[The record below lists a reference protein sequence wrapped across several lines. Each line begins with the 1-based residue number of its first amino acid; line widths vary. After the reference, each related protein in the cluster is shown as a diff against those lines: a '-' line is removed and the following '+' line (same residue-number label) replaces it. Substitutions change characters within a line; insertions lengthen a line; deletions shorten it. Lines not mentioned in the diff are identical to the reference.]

1 MMRKVDFSLFEKG
14 LCPIFKEFGYALLEG
29 QDADREF
36 FELLESAKEA
46 SAVVSYEGDLLWT
59 STAFEELFGFLGT
72 ENHAQSLYDL
82 VLPEYRELLHRSIDS
97 ASHHISEDRFRP
109 QEKLTVFRGRNAF
122 GEIRSYECFFTGC
135 WRNGNRRIAAA
146 FRDTTGNQHLVDQ
159 FKKLEENYSTLSETI
174 NEALIR
180 IDENLSI
187 VFANSAVVQI
197 FGYTKEELIGQNF
210 SMLFPPEIFERHSDE
225 LKKYF
230 LIDGEHRN
238 AVGLPRSLEILG
250 KHKRRGVSPMEMSFG
265 NSTHFNGRTLTCI
278 IRDITQ
284 QKNLERQ
291 LRKLAYHDKLTNL
304 GNRDLFNEEVGNHLQ
319 NISGFSGIRG
329 AIMFLDLDGFKHIND
344 TLGHKAGDNLLIETG
359 GRLRR
364 CVRESDTIY
373 RFGGDEFVILLS
385 HIHTKEDAEVVARK
399 LLSTVRSPFHLDEK
413 DEHGENTIVSIGVSI
428 GIAVFPDDGDNSE
441 QLIKNADLAMYSAKE
456 GGKNRYSF
464 YDETLTSKATF
475 QLKIEQGI
483 KKALNDGLLELQYQP
498 LVDFSGE
505 IEGVE
510 VLLRWTDPELGR
522 VSPSVF
528 IPVVEEKG
536 LIYPVGSWVLETACK
551 SLSELSKTGFDSLYV
566 SLNVSPL
573 QLEDERFVEKL
584 RDTILRNGVDPSM
597 LQLEL
602 TESTLMRNPERMN
615 SILHR
620 IKEDNP
626 GIRIAIDDFGTG
638 YSSLSYLST
647 IPADS
652 LKIDASFVSNIHE
665 AHNRKII
672 GTIINLAD
680 SLELKVVAEGVETE
694 AQLNSLQEISCHTLQ
709 GFYFSKPLPKA
720 ELYEMLRSEP
730 MYA

>member
-1 MMRKVDFSLFEKG
+1 
-14 LCPIFKEFGYALLEG
+14 
-29 QDADREF
+29 
-36 FELLESAKEA
+36 
-46 SAVVSYEGDLLWT
+46 
-59 STAFEELFGFLGT
+59 
-72 ENHAQSLYDL
+72 
-82 VLPEYRELLHRSIDS
+82 
-97 ASHHISEDRFRP
+97 
-109 QEKLTVFRGRNAF
+109 
-122 GEIRSYECFFTGC
+122 
-135 WRNGNRRIAAA
+135 
-146 FRDTTGNQHLVDQ
+146 
-159 FKKLEENYSTLSETI
+159 
-174 NEALIR
+174 
-180 IDENLSI
+180 
-187 VFANSAVVQI
+187 
-197 FGYTKEELIGQNF
+197 
-210 SMLFPPEIFERHSDE
+210 
-225 LKKYF
+225 
-230 LIDGEHRN
+230 
-238 AVGLPRSLEILG
+238 
-250 KHKRRGVSPMEMSFG
+250 MEMSFG
-265 NSTHFNGRTLTCI
+265 NSTHFHGRTLTCI

-304 GNRDLFNEEVGNHLQ
+304 GNRDLFNEEVSSHLQ

-344 TLGHKAGDNLLIETG
+344 TLGHRAGDSLLIETG

-399 LLSTVRSPFHLDEK
+399 LLATVRSPYYLEDK
-413 DEHGENTIVSIGVSI
+413 NQNGENTMVSIGVSI
-428 GIAVFPDDGDNSE
+428 GIAVFPDDGDDSE

-456 GGKNRYSF
+456 EGKNRYSF

-498 LVDFSGE
+498 LVTFSGE

-510 VLLRWTDPELGR
+510 VLLRWTDPELGQ

-551 SLSELSKTGFDSLYV
+551 ALAELSKSGFDELYV
-566 SLNVSPL
+566 SLNVSPM
-573 QLEDERFVEKL
+573 QLEDDRFVDKL
-584 RDTILRNGVDPSM
+584 RDTILRNGVDPSL

-602 TESTLMRNPERMN
+602 TESTIMRNPGRMN
-615 SILHR
+615 TILQK
-620 IKEDNP
+620 IKKENP
-626 GIRIAIDDFGTG
+626 GIKIAIDDFGTG

-672 GTIINLAD
+672 GTIVSLAE

-694 AQLNSLQEISCHTLQ
+694 VQLNSLQEISCHTLQ
-709 GFYFSKPLPKA
+709 GFYFSKPLPKPQ
-720 ELYEMLRSEP
+720 LYEMLRSEP